1 MTNDIKVG
9 TARELSDAYRCIF
22 AGKANTPAW
31 AVHKKSPPDELVHC
45 PIPFVGKDYPT
56 APIKI
61 LLYASAENLCGYNGY
76 LDCDDIALDRH
87 RRWFNESAA
96 RQDSFFPN
104 VHIEPISDGCL
115 ATVAFYI
122 YSKLAVAENISPSE
136 FLERIC
142 FANYCKYTIQSA
154 SNVDYASDPKKLAE
168 SREYIASDTAILC
181 PDIIIMPRS
190 IYKYEK
196 EFISGI
202 SGGAMII
209 PIFQI
214 NCRTINCQ
222 ISKKYPKADASLLDG
237 TVLDWYRHLGAN
249 GITGKTKENFLSV
262 FSYLDDVLA
271 GYRQIHT

>member
-1 MTNDIKVG
+1 MS
-9 TARELSDAYRCIF
+9 LY
-22 AGKANTPAW
+22 
-31 AVHKKSPPDELVHC
+31 
-45 PIPFVGKDYPT
+45 T
-56 APIKI
+56 APFRSWEKTIRP
-61 LLYASAENLCGYNGY
+61 NLCGYNGY

-87 RRWFNESAA
+87 RKWFNESVA
-96 RQDSFFPN
+96 RQDTFFPN

-122 YSKLAVAENISPSE
+122 YSKLTGAGNISPAE

-154 SNVDYASDPKKLAE
+154 SNVDYASDRKKLAE
-168 SREYIASDTAILC
+168 SREYIARDTAILR
-181 PDIIIMPRS
+181 PDVIIMPQS
-190 IYKYEK
+190 IYKHEK
-196 EFISGI
+196 DFMSGI
-202 SGGAMII
+202 SGGAVII

-222 ISKKYPKADASLLDG
+222 ISKKYPKVDSSLLDG

-271 GYRQIHT
+271 GYRQIHI